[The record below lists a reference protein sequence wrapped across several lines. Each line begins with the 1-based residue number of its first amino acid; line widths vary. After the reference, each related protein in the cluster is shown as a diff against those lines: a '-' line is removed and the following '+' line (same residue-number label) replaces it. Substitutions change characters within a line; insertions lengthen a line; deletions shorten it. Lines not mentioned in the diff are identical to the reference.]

1 MRCPEAAPLQWWQS
15 VHETNRGTTVVPAFA
30 NVYIWATTN
39 HRVAFSEPYLMSH
52 GNPYGKDSF
61 PPHEVLRRMLLAL
74 TYGAAPSIA
83 YIQPSNLQAA
93 VEQGLDEVKR
103 RRPWLT
109 HKKPEP
115 WAALVMSDNT
125 RNFYGRAPGLVEQ
138 RYMASVLGAFRAA
151 VEEHLPLAVIN
162 DWNLSASNLA
172 PYKVLIMSNTA
183 CLDDAKVAAV
193 DQSVRAGG
201 GLVACLDT
209 SLFDELGTPR
219 AGFAL
224 GPVLGVDYR
233 GLTIAETT
241 TGREKL
247 DVNFARSIGPDCWE
261 KRKDVFDYHQQP
273 GSFLDRGRM
282 HLYVG
287 ENNVTFKGPA
297 VRSGRSR
304 SGRAVVG
311 TLRSRTGDNPAA
323 REVPAVVTRSHGK
336 GKVIYL
342 AAGFD
347 AANYLYAYP
356 YHRLVL
362 ASAIRWAASE
372 PPPVE
377 VQAPMCVH
385 STVMR

>member
-15 VHETNRGTTVVPAFA
+15 VHETNRGATVVPAFA

-162 DWNLSASNLA
+162 DWNLSTSNLA

-297 VRSGRSR
+297 VRVAARDQAARGRHAAIENRGQPGRSGGP
-304 SGRAVVG
+304 GRG
-311 TLRSRTGDNPAA
+311 
-323 REVPAVVTRSHGK
+323 H
-336 GKVIYL
+336 
-342 AAGFD
+342 
-347 AANYLYAYP
+347 
-356 YHRLVL
+356 
-362 ASAIRWAASE
+362 AIAW
-372 PPPVE
+372 
-377 VQAPMCVH
+377 QG
-385 STVMR
+385 